1 MKKYEIVLE
10 NNVITNYSKDK
21 VYYIK
26 WCFIKIYQTSQKIY
40 IRVNELIFSSLEIII
55 LNTKNNTYIFIKRN
69 ENCFLD
75 IKGQINTRLRGKYY
89 NNRYLFNNCYFKL
102 KIKKICKIKELDD
115 LSIFKINIKGI
126 AYFKNI
132 NSKIE
137 LNSEN
142 SLIITRYY
150 D

>member
-1 MKKYEIVLE
+1 MPAGY
-10 NNVITNYSKDK
+10 THYCFGKD
-21 VYYIK
+21 VYKHLDDQNIK
-26 WCFIKIYQTSQKIY
+26 D
-40 IRVNELIFSSLEIII
+40 LL
-55 LNTKNNTYIFIKRN
+55 LRN

-137 LNSEN
+137 LNSDN
-142 SLIITRYY
+142 SLIIARYY